1 MTALERWSLHLGALL
16 TALSGLATG
25 WLRTFGRVAG
35 EFGPEPHPL
44 QGLAQHLHVLA
55 APLLLFALGM
65 AVRGHLAAK
74 LRAGA
79 ERRGTGLGLGLLIL
93 PMVASGYLLQVAVAP
108 GWRLAWAWVHGPASL
123 LFLVAYLGHG
133 LQALKAWVQRAPG
146 PDPSGGGFDG
156 DALFRLQQ
164 DLAHQQGRLFRAE
177 QLAPGG
183 HGVAEQDAPPDG
195 PAHGADLPVCRGAA
209 Q

>member
-1 MTALERWSLHLGALL
+1 MSALERWSLHLGALL

-25 WLRTFGRVAG
+25 GLRYFGRVAG

-44 QGLAQHLHVLA
+44 QGLAQHFHVLA
-55 APLLLFALGM
+55 APVLLFALGM

-79 ERRGTGLGLGLLIL
+79 EHRHTGVGLGLLIL

-108 GWRLAWAWVHGPASL
+108 GWRLAWAWVHGPASV
-123 LFLVAYLGHG
+123 LFLLAYLGHG
-133 LQALKAWVQRAPG
+133 LRTALLGRSRGWL
-146 PDPSGGGFDG
+146 DG

-164 DLAHQQGRLFRAE
+164 DLPNQQGRVFQREL
-177 QLAPGG
+177 LAPGG
-183 HGVAEQDAPPDG
+183 HGVAEQDAPPDS
-195 PAHGADLPVCRGAA
+195 PAHGPDLPVRGWST

>member
-16 TALSGLATG
+16 TALSGLAYG
-25 WLRTFGRVAG
+25 WLRYFRRVAG
-35 EFGPEPHPL
+35 EFGLEPHPL

-79 ERRGTGLGLGLLIL
+79 ERRNTGLGLGLLIL
-93 PMVASGYLLQVAVAP
+93 PMVASGYLVQVAVAP

-123 LFLVAYLGHG
+123 LFLLTYLGHG
-133 LQALKAWVQRAPG
+133 LRATLRNAAGRKPG
-146 PDPSGGGFDG
+146 P
-156 DALFRLQQ
+156 FRRRVRWGSPFL
-164 DLAHQQGRLFRAE
+164 LSAGPR
-177 QLAPGG
+177 
-183 HGVAEQDAPPDG
+183 G
-195 PAHGADLPVCRGAA
+195 PAGSRPPG
-209 Q
+209 